1 MKSSSVFQSQQPQP
15 LNTSDRLSSGHTV
28 LPVSVLELGSTRDT
42 FKNADKVLDGI
53 RVGDIISTDMSGY
66 HCLVEGLA
74 TVNEYLDATSL
85 EVECSVIL
93 DVLWLTDTSKLEA
106 GLNDTVTITRYNR
119 RMWRRV
125 A

>member
-1 MKSSSVFQSQQPQP
+1 
-15 LNTSDRLSSGHTV
+15 
-28 LPVSVLELGSTRDT
+28 LELGSTRDT

-53 RVGDIISTDMSGY
+53 RLGDIISTDMSGY
-66 HCLVEGLA
+66 HCLVQGLS

-106 GLNDTVTITRYNR
+106 GLSDTVTITRHNR